1 MILRETGIMIAIG
14 AMFGLGLTVACTRL
28 IAARLYGLGALD
40 PLTIVVAVFALG
52 LVALVASYI
61 PALRATRVNPTTA
74 LRHE

>member
-1 MILRETGIMIAIG
+1 MIAIG
-14 AMFGLGLTVACTRL
+14 VVLGLGLTLACTRL

-40 PLTIVVAVFALG
+40 PLTIAVAVAALG

-61 PALRATRVNPTTA
+61 PALRATSVNPTTA